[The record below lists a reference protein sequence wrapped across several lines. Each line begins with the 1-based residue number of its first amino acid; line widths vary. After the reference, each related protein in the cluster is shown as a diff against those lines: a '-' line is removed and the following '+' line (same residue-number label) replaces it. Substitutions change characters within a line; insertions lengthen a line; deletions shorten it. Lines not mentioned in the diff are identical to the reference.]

1 MRGDPQAVSSR
12 LLAVLPGRR
21 WSSWSASVE
30 RKPRVTAEE
39 RKPRVTAEERKPRVT
54 AEERIA
60 AIERLAAEERAARRS
75 GRYVAE
81 AGYLG
86 RRW

>member
-12 LLAVLPGRR
+12 LLAVLPGGRWPSRPVRASRR
-21 WSSWSASVE
+21 
-30 RKPRVTAEE
+30 PRVTPEE
-39 RKPRVTAEERKPRVT
+39 RLE
-54 AEERIA
+54 I
-60 AIERLAAEERAARRS
+60 IERLEAQERAALRS

>member
-1 MRGDPQAVSSR
+1 MRGDPQAAGAR
-12 LLAVLPGRR
+12 LLPMLRVR
-21 WSSWSASVE
+21 WPSWFTPV
-30 RKPRVTAEE
+30 
-39 RKPRVTAEERKPRVT
+39 ERKPRVT

-60 AIERLAAEERAARRS
+60 TIERLDREERAARRS

-81 AGYLG
+81 AAYLG

>member
-1 MRGDPQAVSSR
+1 MRGDPQAAGAR

-21 WSSWSASVE
+21 WSSWSEPIE
-30 RKPRVTAEE
+30 RRPRVTA
-39 RKPRVTAEERKPRVT
+39 K
-54 AEERIA
+54 ERIQTIA
-60 AIERLAAEERAARRS
+60 RLEAEERAARRS

-81 AGYLG
+81 AAYLG

>member
-12 LLAVLPGRR
+12 LLAYVPGLR
-21 WSSWSASVE
+21 WSSRPPRAS
-30 RKPRVTAEE
+30 RGPRLT
-39 RKPRVTAEERKPRVT
+39 P
-54 AEERIA
+54 EERIEI
-60 AIERLAAEERAARRS
+60 IERLQAEERAARRS

-81 AGYLG
+81 ASYLG

>member
-21 WSSWSASVE
+21 WSARPE
-30 RKPRVTAEE
+30 RTSRRPRL
-39 RKPRVTAEERKPRVT
+39 T
-54 AEERIA
+54 AEERIQV
-60 AIERLAAEERAARRS
+60 IERLQAEERAARRS

>member
-1 MRGDPQAVSSR
+1 MRGDPQAAGAR

-21 WSSWSASVE
+21 WSSWSESIA
-30 RKPRVTAEE
+30 RKRRVTAQ
-39 RKPRVTAEERKPRVT
+39 K
-54 AEERIA
+54 RIETIA
-60 AIERLAAEERAARRS
+60 RLEAEERAARRS

-81 AGYLG
+81 AAYLG

>member
-1 MRGDPQAVSSR
+1 MRGQPQAAGAR

-21 WSSWSASVE
+21 WSSWSSPIE
-30 RKPRVTAEE
+30 QKP
-39 RKPRVTAEERKPRVT
+39 PVT
-54 AEERIA
+54 AEERIETIA
-60 AIERLAAEERAARRS
+60 RLQAEERAARRS

-81 AGYLG
+81 AAYLG

>member
-21 WSSWSASVE
+21 WSSRPPSVS
-30 RKPRVTAEE
+30 RGPRLT
-39 RKPRVTAEERKPRVT
+39 P
-54 AEERIA
+54 EERIEM
-60 AIERLAAEERAARRS
+60 IHRLQAEERAARRS

-81 AGYLG
+81 ARYLG